1 MNQGWEI
8 MTASFSKYS
17 GAKPR
22 LSVAMIVRNERDVLA
37 ESIQSVKP
45 FADEIVVMD
54 TGSTDQTE
62 AIAGQLGAKVRQSV
76 WNHSFSEVRNACLGH
91 ITGDWVLW
99 LDAGERLLAETG
111 KQLREFIDRHA
122 QSSKAY
128 MLWIEV
134 PAKVEA
140 ACGEQAARTRL
151 MPNRREVRFTGRVR
165 ETAEP
170 SLKTAGI
177 RVEMAPGRI
186 VRHPRQHNP
195 EIKTINA
202 KRNFDLACRE
212 NAERHEPSP
221 HRLLLA
227 MGEAYSDLGLFQPA
241 WSVFRNVIDKSA
253 KKSAE
258 MLEAYYG
265 LITILD
271 NDLSAHELQMI
282 VCLEA
287 LEVYPFDAQLLLALG
302 NYLHRDRQ
310 FDLAAKAFDTAIKYG
325 QVDPSIWHLT
335 KLTEVAT
342 ACHRASESLQ
352 EREMTFPIRQLETK
366 AA

>member
-1 MNQGWEI
+1 

-17 GAKPR
+17 GARPR
-22 LSVAMIVRNERDVLA
+22 LSAATIVRNEQDVLA
-37 ESIQSVKP
+37 ETIQSVKP
-45 FADEIVVMD
+45 FADEIVVLD
-54 TGSTDQTE
+54 TGSTDRTQ

-76 WNHSFSEVRNACLGH
+76 WNHSFSEARNACLDH
-91 ITGDWVLW
+91 VTGDWVLW
-99 LDAGERLLAETG
+99 LDAGESLLAETG

-134 PAKVEA
+134 PAQAEA
-140 ACGEQAARTRL
+140 ACGEQAARVRL

-195 EIKTINA
+195 ERKITNA

-212 NAERHEPSP
+212 NAECRGPSP

-227 MGEAYSDLGLFQPA
+227 MGETYSDLGLYQPA
-241 WSVFRNVIDKSA
+241 WGAYRNVIDKSA
-253 KKSAE
+253 KKSVE

-271 NDLSAHELQMI
+271 NVPSARELQMN

-302 NYLHRDRQ
+302 KYLHRDCQ
-310 FDLAAKAFDTAIKYG
+310 FDLAAKAFDTAVKYG

-342 ACHRASESLQ
+342 ACHRASVGLQ
-352 EREMTFPIRQLETK
+352 EREMTLPIRQLESK